1 MPALSTEIEAVNV
14 MLGNIGESQ
23 VTQLTVLTDL
33 PISARTAIN
42 VLAEV
47 SRDVQSEGW
56 HFNTVNKTTLSPNAS
71 NEIILADDIL
81 HVDTLDHSRDV
92 VQRGTKLFDR
102 EKNSSTV
109 FTKDIDVRAMFL
121 LDFTDLPE
129 HARRYIMLKASRIF
143 QARLVGSQELEQQ
156 LLREEIK
163 ARQTLEE
170 MDGQGADRTI
180 FDNFDVASCIGLNR
194 NYDIL

>member
-1 MPALSTEIEAVNV
+1 MPALSTKLESVNV
-14 MLGNIGESQ
+14 MLGNIGESP
-23 VTQLTVLTDL
+23 VTQIDTPSSL
-33 PISARTAIN
+33 PISAQTAIV
-42 VLAEV
+42 VLDEV

-56 HFNTVNKTTLSPNAS
+56 HFNTVNKTTLSPNGS
-71 NEIILADDIL
+71 NEIVLADDVF
-81 HVDTLDHSRDV
+81 HVDTLDHSRDI

-102 EKNSSTV
+102 EKNSTTV
-109 FTKDIDVRAMFL
+109 FTQDIDVRAMFL

-129 HARRYIMLKASRIF
+129 HARRYIMLKASRVF
-143 QARLVGSQELEQQ
+143 QARVVGSQELEQQ

-170 MDGQGADRTI
+170 MDGQGSDRTI
-180 FDNFDVASCIGLNR
+180 FDNYDVASCMGTHR

>member
-1 MPALSTEIEAVNV
+1 MAALSTKLESVNV
-14 MLGNIGESQ
+14 MLGNIGESP
-23 VTQLTVLTDL
+23 VTQIDTPSSL
-33 PISARTAIN
+33 PISAQTAID
-42 VLAEV
+42 VLDEV

-56 HFNTVNKTTLSPNAS
+56 HFNTVNKTTLSPNGS
-71 NEIILADDIL
+71 NEIVLADDIF
-81 HVDTLDHSRDV
+81 HVDTLDHSRDI

-102 EKNSSTV
+102 EKNSTTV
-109 FTKDIDVRAMFL
+109 FTQDIDVRAMFH

-129 HARRYIMLKASRIF
+129 HARRYIMLKASRVF
-143 QARLVGSQELEQQ
+143 QARVVGSQELEQQ

-170 MDGQGADRTI
+170 LDGQGADRTI
-180 FDNFDVASCIGLNR
+180 FDNYDVASCMGVHR

>member
-1 MPALSTEIEAVNV
+1 MPALSTKLESVNV
-14 MLGNIGESQ
+14 MLGNIGESP
-23 VTQLTVLTDL
+23 VTQIDTPSSL
-33 PISARTAIN
+33 PISAQTAIV
-42 VLAEV
+42 VLDEV

-56 HFNTVNKTTLSPNAS
+56 HFNTVNKTTLSPNGS
-71 NEIILADDIL
+71 NEIVLSDDVL
-81 HVDTLDHSRDV
+81 HVDTLDHSRDI

-102 EKNSSTV
+102 EKNSTTV
-109 FTKDIDVRAMFL
+109 FTQDIDVRAMFL

-129 HARRYIMLKASRIF
+129 HARRYIMLKASRVF
-143 QARLVGSQELEQQ
+143 QARVVGSQELEQQ

-170 MDGQGADRTI
+170 MDGQGSDRTI
-180 FDNFDVASCIGLNR
+180 FDNYDVASCMGTHR